1 MDSVEGHR
9 YMMESF
15 CKDCNLKLFYMNFID
30 KYGML
35 LEDYECT
42 SSNFTDIYLRKSNYS
57 PKQMPYS
64 KLVNIMA
71 LGDSVNS
78 LLVGSQ
84 HIRLNRVNSIRAEP
98 KRSQDQ
104 CISLVQKHNNYFNQL
119 KQTNEELK
127 IFVEYKMKYENL
139 SIEHEKN
146 KTLY

>member
-64 KLVNIMA
+64 KLVNIKDWGAVFKEREMKRGYYSLMA
-71 LGDSVNS
+71 VFG
-78 LLVGSQ
+78 GSELPALD
-84 HIRLNRVNSIRAEP
+84 IFLN
-98 KRSQDQ
+98 
-104 CISLVQKHNNYFNQL
+104 
-119 KQTNEELK
+119 
-127 IFVEYKMKYENL
+127 
-139 SIEHEKN
+139 
-146 KTLY
+146 